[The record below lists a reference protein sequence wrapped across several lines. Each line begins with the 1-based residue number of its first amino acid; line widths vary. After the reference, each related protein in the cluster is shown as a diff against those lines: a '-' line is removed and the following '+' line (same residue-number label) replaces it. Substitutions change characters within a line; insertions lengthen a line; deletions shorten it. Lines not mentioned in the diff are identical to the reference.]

1 MPFHKKVFRKA
12 AGVAKKINPFGK
24 IASALKPKKQPV
36 RRPTTSTPLRTK
48 PKKRMNKQLPSGV
61 RVRTGTGKAP
71 TAIRRPLKTRPKAK
85 RLTAQPFG
93 RKKVV
98 KKVGPRARRRPHR
111 L

>member
-1 MPFHKKVFRKA
+1 MPFHKKVFKKA
-12 AGVAKKINPFGK
+12 GGLVKKINPFGK
-24 IASALKPKKQPV
+24 IARALKPKKKPA

-61 RVRTGTGKAP
+61 RVRSGNAP
-71 TAIRRPLKTRPKAK
+71 TASRRPLKVRPKAK

>member
-12 AGVAKKINPFGK
+12 KGLVKKVNPFGK
-24 IASALKPKKQPV
+24 IASALKPKPKPKKPAISSFTGA
-36 RRPTTSTPLRTK
+36 RAK
-48 PKKRMNKQLPSGV
+48 PKKRMNKSLPSGV
-61 RVRTGTGKAP
+61 RVRSGRAP
-71 TAIRRPLKTRPKAK
+71 TGIRRPLKVRPKAK